1 MLSWETGDI
10 NDQRRRIRE
19 LEEKVEGLRM
29 SRRILMNILD
39 LLEKTKKEEISRLE
53 AENHRLQK
61 ANQKYARMILE
72 KNREILFLQN
82 QLLKTTPQKDNQQ
95 PETKA
100 ASGTD

>member
-61 ANQKYARMILE
+61 ANQKLE